1 MFRIAIESTEL
12 SSNISDNIFPRI
24 TGSIYDYDATF
35 LSTLR
40 ALLPSRMEEED
51 YVHLDIISDGYSERT
66 VKSTP
71 ANEMVRNLIDGN
83 EVEDGTII
91 LYNLIRSQSDNYA
104 CLELLK
110 SSFVENFHGWHRVEK
125 FTDFFR
131 KTFYSIA
138 FINPEKK
145 SVVMFTDGM
154 DIRRF
159 HYIQC
164 AIPAILPWYFDP
176 AKGLTEL
183 ERALIESLRQTDA
196 EQYKSLIG
204 KFALQYD
211 FRGANIRA
219 LLKGFETQQEEKQK
233 ERLSQQIR
241 DLEHSIRRYSDEIAS
256 AISRKR
262 EKNIMLLGIIEKISQ
277 SEEKG
282 SEIMEFFLQNDR
294 FDIVSTY
301 GDELTF
307 TVKDY
312 LEFFDP
318 DMASSV
324 INKNNSYIY
333 DYARNYDRSD
343 VKRLLEAIFVNRTIK
358 LRFCAAYKIGLS
370 GRVDGISG
378 YDFDSNRSFEGYM
391 PNPHIQGYGC
401 IGDFR
406 VPIQQF
412 LDRFEYIGAI
422 HQCAASCKNLNIADT
437 TVMERFMRNLFSDN
451 CEACLELPDGT
462 VVKPGQAIDW
472 INAQEGT
479 SNE

>member
-1 MFRIAIESTEL
+1 MFRNVIDDTQL
-12 SSNISDNIFPRI
+12 SSAVADNIFPRI
-24 TGSIYDYDATF
+24 AGSVYDYDASF

-40 ALLPSRMEEED
+40 ALLPSRIGEED
-51 YVHLDIISDGYSERT
+51 YVNLFVISGGYSERT
-66 VKSTP
+66 VKNTP
-71 ANEMVRNLIDGN
+71 VNEMVRNFIDGDD
-83 EVEDGTII
+83 VENGSIY
-91 LYNLIRSQSDNYA
+91 LYNLTNSQTDNYA

-110 SSFVENFHGWHRVEK
+110 SSFVESFSGWHRVEK

-145 SVVMFTDGM
+145 SAVMFTDGM

-196 EQYKSLIG
+196 EQYKSLID
-204 KFALQYD
+204 KFASQYD

-233 ERLSQQIR
+233 ERLAQQIR
-241 DLEHSIRRYSDEIAS
+241 DIENSIRRYSDEIAT
-256 AISRKR
+256 AISKKR
-262 EKNIMLLGIIEKISQ
+262 EKNIMLLGLIDKISQ

-294 FDIVSTY
+294 FDVVTTY

-324 INKNNSYIY
+324 INRNNSYIY
-333 DYARNYDRSD
+333 NYTRNYDHSD
-343 VKRLLEAIFVNRTIK
+343 AKRLLEAIFVDRTIK

-378 YDFDSNRSFEGYM
+378 YDFDRDRTFKGYM

-437 TVMERFMRNLFSDN
+437 TVMERFMRNLFSNN

-462 VVKPGQAIDW
+462 VVNPKEAIDW